1 MTTFLFQASHI
12 LMVLN
17 EINSLVVVQCTY
29 TGVEISLWGD
39 DRLVFTPHL
48 KFLFIDKYGDHIS
61 TLLDTHT
68 ARPDYIPKKMACR
81 ATSMLIIIIS
91 KGKAFPQGKQSSPF
105 L

>member
-1 MTTFLFQASHI
+1 MLIFIQWGIQMTTFLFQAAHI

-61 TLLDTHT
+61 TLLDTH
-68 ARPDYIPKKMACR
+68 
-81 ATSMLIIIIS
+81 
-91 KGKAFPQGKQSSPF
+91 GKARLYS
-105 L
+105 